1 MKTPNKKNEIERMKV
16 IRIKIRGPDYPI
28 GL

>member
-1 MKTPNKKNEIERMKV
+1 MKTPNRKHELERNKAL
-16 IRIKIRGPDYPI
+16 RIKIRGPGYPI

>member
-1 MKTPNKKNEIERMKV
+1 MKTPNRKHEKE
-16 IRIKIRGPDYPI
+16 RIKAMRINIRGPEYPF

>member
-1 MKTPNKKNEIERMKV
+1 MKTSNKKREMDRNKAL
-16 IRIKIRGPDYPI
+16 RIKIRGPEYPI

>member
-1 MKTPNKKNEIERMKV
+1 MKTPNRKHELERNKAL
-16 IRIKIRGPDYPI
+16 RIKIRGPEYPI

>member
-1 MKTPNKKNEIERMKV
+1 MKTPNRKHELERNKAL
-16 IRIKIRGPDYPI
+16 RIKIRGPDYPI

>member
-1 MKTPNKKNEIERMKV
+1 MKTPNRKHELERMKV

>member
-1 MKTPNKKNEIERMKV
+1 MKTPNRKHELERKKV